1 MMFGMDSIP
10 GFGKIIGI
18 AERCVKVAE
27 TLVNNTDIMEQFKAS
42 GILKAGFSVYDY
54 RVDFTVLDKR
64 KNTIPA
70 EVEVPEDAPEVD

>member
-1 MMFGMDSIP
+1 MFEIP
-10 GFGKIIGI
+10 GLGKIIGI

-27 TLVNNTDIMEQFKAS
+27 TLVSNTDIMEQFQAS

-64 KNTIPA
+64 KNTLTA
-70 EVEVPEDAPEVD
+70 EVETPGGMDDGRSTTE

>member
-1 MMFGMDSIP
+1 MLGFDGIP

-54 RVDFTVLDKR
+54 RVDFVVLDKR
-64 KNTIPA
+64 KNTLTA
-70 EVEVPEDAPEVD
+70 EVETPEEA

>member
-1 MMFGMDSIP
+1 MFGVDGIP

-18 AERCVKVAE
+18 AERCVKVGE

-70 EVEVPEDAPEVD
+70 EVEITEEA